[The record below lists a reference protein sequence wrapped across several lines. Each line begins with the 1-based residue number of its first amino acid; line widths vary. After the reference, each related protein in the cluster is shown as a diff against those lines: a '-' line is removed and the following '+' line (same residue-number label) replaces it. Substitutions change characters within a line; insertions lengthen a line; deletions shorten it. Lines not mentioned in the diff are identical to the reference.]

1 MNYFKHPFLITLF
14 FVASLNTFAQIG
26 FGTTTPAATL
36 EVVGDA
42 DDPDALIGIKP
53 PRLTGEQLRA
63 KTYTPAQTGALVYVT
78 APDTTPEGQTINVTN
93 IKYYY
98 FDGTLWQPISNNE
111 DFKTITKTTDNNY
124 QILATDE
131 IIEYIGVTGTEG
143 LNTNQVLFQNWL
155 EDYGFNWFQFR
166 LPPASADVAIGQ
178 EFFVINNCEDLYA
191 IMFFDPPLK
200 MGLHSQNA
208 RAAHIRRGDCLR
220 IIHTGNGVYAHFV
233 GI

>member
-78 APDTTPEGQTINVTN
+78 APDTAPEGQTINVTT

-111 DFKTITKTTDNNY
+111 DSRTITKTTDNNY

-143 LNTNQVLFQNWL
+143 LNTNQVVFQ
-155 EDYGFNWFQFR
+155 DYIDIGFKWFQFR

-178 EFFVINNCEDLYA
+178 EFIVINNCEDIYGV
-191 IMFFDPPLK
+191 MFFDPPLK
-200 MGLHSQNA
+200 MGRDTQHL
-208 RAAHIRRGDCLR
+208 RTPHIRRDGSLR
-220 IIHTGNGVYAHFV
+220 LIHTGNGVYAHFV
-233 GI
+233 GT